1 MNFRK
6 LTMVCALSLTIL
18 ACSDSENNQ
27 TSQTES
33 ATPTTQAPAQQAPAQ
48 TGQQQ
53 LSPSQQAAIDAAK
66 NLPKQGKV
74 LEIMH
79 AAGYTYMNVDAGTG
93 KPMWIAANMMRIKP
107 QQSVKWTDAAVMN
120 NFTSKTLHRTFDQ
133 ILFVSNA
140 KVIE

>member
-1 MNFRK
+1 MICRK
-6 LTMVCALSLTIL
+6 LTTVCALSLTIM

-33 ATPTTQAPAQQAPAQ
+33 EAPTAQAPAQP
-48 TGQQQ
+48 GQQQ
-53 LSPSQQAAIDAAK
+53 LSPTQQAAIAAAK

-74 LEIMH
+74 MEIMH

-93 KPMWIAANMMRIKP
+93 KPLWIAASMMRIKP
-107 QQSVKWTDAAVMN
+107 QQNVKWTDAAVMN
-120 NFTSKTLHRTFDQ
+120 NFTSKSLHRTFDQ